1 MCSTLTFSGTTL
13 TFSGTALTFSGTTLT
28 FSGTALTFSGTFNLS
43 TPTSILLIKNKI
55 FTQVSKN

>member
-1 MCSTLTFSGTTL
+1 MCSTL
-13 TFSGTALTFSGTTLT
+13 TFSGTALTFGVKTLT
-28 FSGTALTFSGTFNLS
+28 IGVKTLTFSGTFNLS